1 MPHNYKI
8 VLADPSPI
16 TLIGLAYMIKEL
28 PEFEV
33 VLKSTDMHTVMT
45 RIHLTNPDMLII
57 NPVMLDYSKR
67 MMLRD
72 VFRDLPK
79 MKVVALTSLYFES
92 QLLKQY
98 DGVIEINDN
107 LQRIKSTLHQVIR
120 TTQKDQEESES
131 PMLSDREKEVL
142 ICLSKGKKNSEI
154 ADALNISVH
163 TVITHRKNIIKKTG
177 IKSVAALTV
186 YAILHNLIEEKD
198 IL

>member
-1 MPHNYKI
+1 MSRNYKI
-8 VLADPSPI
+8 VVADPSPI
-16 TLIGLAYMIKEL
+16 TLIGLSYMINEL
-28 PEFEV
+28 QDFEV

-45 RIHLTNPDMLII
+45 RIHLTNPDILII
-57 NPVMLDYSKR
+57 NPLMIDYSKR
-67 MMLRD
+67 MMLHD

-79 MKVVALTSLYFES
+79 MKVIALTSVYFES

-98 DGVIEINDN
+98 DGIIEINDS
-107 LQRIKSTLHQVIR
+107 LQRIKSTLQQVIR
-120 TTQKDQEESES
+120 TSKKINEDNES

-142 ICLSKGKKNSEI
+142 VCLSQGKKNNEI

-186 YAILHNLIEEKD
+186 YAILNNLIDEKD

>member
-1 MPHNYKI
+1 MSNHYKI

-45 RIHLTNPDMLII
+45 RIHLTNPDILIV
-57 NPVMLDYSKR
+57 NPLMIDYSKR

-79 MKVVALTSLYFES
+79 MKVIALTSVYFEN

-98 DGVIEINDN
+98 DGIIEINDS
-107 LQRIKSTLHQVIR
+107 LQRIKSTLRQVIR
-120 TTQKDQEESES
+120 SSRKSGEENDS

-142 ICLSKGKKNSEI
+142 VCLSQGKKNNEI
-154 ADALNISVH
+154 ADQLNISVH

-186 YAILHNLIEEKD
+186 YAILNNLIDEKD